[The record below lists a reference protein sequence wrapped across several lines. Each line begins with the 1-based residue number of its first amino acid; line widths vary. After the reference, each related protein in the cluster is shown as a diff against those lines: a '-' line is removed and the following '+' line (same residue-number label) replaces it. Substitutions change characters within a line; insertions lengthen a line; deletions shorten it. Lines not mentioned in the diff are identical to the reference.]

1 MSKLAVITGVGGV
14 LGRACAKAL
23 AKDGWL
29 VAGGGRTSPQTP
41 VEGLS
46 FFVQMD
52 ASQASSI
59 EAAFRAI
66 QTQTGMP
73 ATLFIH
79 AAGVTRDSLI
89 VRQEATDWDALQA
102 VHLRGAWL
110 CTKAVWPG
118 MVQAGGGH
126 VLLVSSHAA
135 HLGGVGQSAYAA
147 AKAGMI
153 GLAQSLAREGA
164 SSNIRV
170 NTVCPGL
177 LRSPMTELLNPDQR
191 GRLLEANLLK
201 RFNDPEEVSLFV
213 AWLAG
218 SRQISAQ
225 IFYLD
230 SRPVSW

>member
-23 AKDGWL
+23 AENDWL
-29 VAGGGRTSPQTP
+29 VAGGGRTEPQTP

-52 ASQASSI
+52 VRENSSI
-59 EAAFRAI
+59 KDGFHAI

-89 VRQEATDWDALQA
+89 VRQETPDWDDLLAA
-102 VHLRGAWL
+102 HLRGAWL
-110 CTKAVWPG
+110 CAKAVWPG
-118 MVQAGGGH
+118 MVQAGGGQ

-153 GLAQSLAREGA
+153 GLAHSLAREGA

-170 NTVCPGL
+170 NTLCPGL
-177 LRSPMTELLNPDQR
+177 MQSPMTAVLEPGQR
-191 GRLLEANLLK
+191 ERLLEANLLK
-201 RFNDPEEVSLFV
+201 RFNDPDEVSSFV
-213 AWLAG
+213 VWLAA
-218 SRQISAQ
+218 SRQVSCQ

-230 SRPVSW
+230 SRPLPW